1 MILNII
7 YLDLLYTSEWLTPF
21 LENKNIDDQ
30 GISYIDESRNLYLE
44 TSGFSS
50 SIMLV
55 NLGSTLIFIA
65 MLIALYVIFYLL
77 KYIGFL
83 YPR

>member
-65 MLIALYVIFYLL
+65 MLIALYVIYYLL

>member
-30 GISYIDESRNLYLE
+30 GVSYIDESRNLYLE

-65 MLIALYVIFYLL
+65 MLIALYVIYYLL

>member
-7 YLDLLYTSEWLTPF
+7 YLDLLYTNEWLTPF
-21 LENKNIDDQ
+21 LENKNIDEQ

-65 MLIALYVIFYLL
+65 MLIALYVIYYLL

-83 YPR
+83 

>member
-65 MLIALYVIFYLL
+65 MLIALYVIYYLL
-77 KYIGFL
+77 KYIGFI

>member
-65 MLIALYVIFYLL
+65 MLIALYVIFYFL
-77 KYIGFL
+77 KFIGFL

>member
-7 YLDLLYTSEWLTPF
+7 YLDLLYTNEWLTPF
-21 LENKNIDDQ
+21 LENKNIDEQ

-65 MLIALYVIFYLL
+65 MLIALYVIYYLL

>member
-30 GISYIDESRNLYLE
+30 GVSYIDETRNLYLE

-65 MLIALYVIFYLL
+65 MLIALYVIYYLL

>member
-30 GISYIDESRNLYLE
+30 GVSYIDESRNLYLE

>member
-1 MILNII
+1 MMLNLI

-21 LENKNIDDQ
+21 LDNKNIDDQ
-30 GISYIDESRNLYLE
+30 GISYLDESRNLYLE

-55 NLGSTLIFIA
+55 NLGSTFIFIA
-65 MLIALYVIFYLL
+65 MLIALYVIYYIL

>member
-30 GISYIDESRNLYLE
+30 GVSYIDESRNLYLE

-50 SIMLV
+50 SIMSIVQSSNVLE
-55 NLGSTLIFIA
+55 TE
-65 MLIALYVIFYLL
+65 VIFE
-77 KYIGFL
+77 
-83 YPR
+83 P

>member
-1 MILNII
+1 MMLNLI

-30 GISYIDESRNLYLE
+30 GISYLDESRNLYLE

-55 NLGSTLIFIA
+55 NLGSTFIFIA
-65 MLIALYVIFYLL
+65 MLIALYVIYYIL